1 MNDDRLAKTWLFV
14 PAHRPELVAKA
25 LASAADGVMLDLE
38 DAVPDERKAQ
48 ARASLPAIP
57 PRAHGRTWVR
67 INARGTAWHAEDVRA
82 AMQAPGVQGVL
93 CPKVED
99 AADLIAPGVL
109 AARPDMAQ
117 GALVE
122 SALGVM
128 RLFGMLERVQ
138 EVGMVMFG
146 GAEGADL
153 MTDLGC
159 GWSIDGPELL
169 HARQHT
175 VLSAR
180 GFKRVALVDGVY
192 ARVDDT
198 EGLARDTRLSRGLG
212 FRARAVVHP
221 AQIAVVNDIYA
232 PTADETAWA
241 AEVIQAFEAAVDRG
255 AAALRLRGRLIDA
268 AMYKAARLTLGKSDQ

>member
-1 MNDDRLAKTWLFV
+1 MNDDRHAKTWLFV
-14 PAHRPELVAKA
+14 PAHRPELVRKA

-38 DAVPDERKAQ
+38 DAVPDECKEA
-48 ARASLPAIP
+48 ARASLPEIP
-57 PRAHGRTWVR
+57 GRMRGRTWVR
-67 INARGTAWHAEDVRA
+67 INGKATPWHADDARA
-82 AMQAPGVQGVL
+82 AIQSPGIQGML

-99 AADLIAPGVL
+99 AADLVAPALL
-109 AARPDMAQ
+109 AARPGMAQ

-128 RLFGMLERVQ
+128 RLFGILERVPD
-138 EVGMVMFG
+138 VGMVMFG

-153 MTDLGC
+153 MADLGC

-180 GFKRVALVDGVY
+180 GFKQVALVDGVY

-221 AQIAVVNDIYA
+221 GQIGVVHDIYA

-241 AEVIQAFEAAVDRG
+241 SEVVQAFEAAVDRG
-255 AAALRLRGRLIDA
+255 TAAIRLRGRLVDM
-268 AMYKAARLTLGKSDQ
+268 AMYKAARRTLGKSDQ